1 MPVSCKINCDLY
13 EGVYAMRI
21 KDEENERRQREMLLN
36 AAWKL
41 FRQKGYQETT
51 MRDILEEA
59 KCSKGRF
66 YYYFNAKAEL
76 LDSLSE
82 VFDQKYLEF
91 YSQISKGQPVLDQLL
106 ELTHYMLDFMSKEI
120 GVELLTNLYINQLA
134 GVTEI
139 RFWGEN
145 RLVRNILTEILS
157 GGQEN
162 GQIRMDLEIAEMV
175 SDIIEEERN
184 QIISWCLEKG
194 RYPLTEVSIRKLERI
209 YRIFSKELEKKK

>member
-1 MPVSCKINCDLY
+1 
-13 EGVYAMRI
+13 MRV
-21 KDEENERRQREMLLN
+21 KSEENERRQREMLLN

-41 FRQKGYQETT
+41 FRQKGYHDTT
-51 MRDILEEA
+51 MRDILSEA
-59 KCSKGRF
+59 NCSKGRF

-82 VFDQKYLEF
+82 VFDQKYVEF
-91 YSQISKGQPVLDQLL
+91 YHLVSKDKNTLEQLL
-106 ELTHYMLDFMSKEI
+106 DLTRYMFEFMDRDI
-120 GVELLTNLYINQLA
+120 GVELLTNLYISQLS

-145 RLVRNILTEILS
+145 RLVRRILTEMLEE
-157 GGQEN
+157 GQAK
-162 GQIRMDLEIAEMV
+162 GQIRTDIEISEMV

-194 RYPLTEVSIRKLERI
+194 RYSLVQVSLRKLERI
-209 YRIFSKELEKKK
+209 YGIYSKDMEI

>member
-1 MPVSCKINCDLY
+1 
-13 EGVYAMRI
+13 MRV
-21 KDEENERRQREMLLN
+21 KSEENERRQREMLLN

-41 FRQKGYQETT
+41 FRQKGYHDTT
-51 MRDILEEA
+51 MRDILSEA
-59 KCSKGRF
+59 NCSKGRF

-82 VFDQKYLEF
+82 VFDQKYVEF
-91 YSQISKGQPVLDQLL
+91 YHLVSKDKNTLEQLL
-106 ELTHYMLDFMSKEI
+106 DLTRYMFEFMDRDI
-120 GVELLTNLYINQLA
+120 GVELLTNLYISQLS

-145 RLVRNILTEILS
+145 RLVRRILTEMLEE
-157 GGQEN
+157 GQAK
-162 GQIRMDLEIAEMV
+162 GQIRTDIEISEMV

-194 RYPLTEVSIRKLERI
+194 RYSLVEVSLRKLERI
-209 YRIFSKELEKKK
+209 YGIYSKDMEI

>member
-1 MPVSCKINCDLY
+1 
-13 EGVYAMRI
+13 MRI
-21 KDEENERRQREMLLN
+21 RNEENERRQREMLLN

-41 FRQKGYQETT
+41 FRQKGYHDTT
-51 MRDILEEA
+51 MRDILTEA
-59 KCSKGRF
+59 NCSKGRF

-82 VFDQKYLEF
+82 VFDQKYVEF
-91 YSQISKGQPVLDQLL
+91 YHCVSKEKNTLEQLL
-106 ELTHYMLDFMSKEI
+106 DLTRRMFEFMVSEI
-120 GVELLTNLYINQLA
+120 GVELLTNLYISQLS

-145 RLVRNILTEILS
+145 RLVRRILTEMLEE
-157 GGQEN
+157 GQARN
-162 GQIRMDLEIAEMV
+162 QIRTDIDVSEMV

-194 RYPLTEVSIRKLERI
+194 RYSLVEVSLRKLERI
-209 YRIFSKELEKKK
+209 YGIYSKDWEIKKQQF